1 MEHPYTDTGA
11 LLLCEA
17 AVLALRRTS
26 QFLLVEAA
34 FAAVAWH
41 ERCGFFVFRISLLSI
56 RVKWLVG
63 CFMVSRDI
71 LMVFRDGVGENGGE
85 FIELS
90 VSSGFVF
97 GSTLT
102 GAARALEGFVNLRA
116 QQAECQ

>member
-1 MEHPYTDTGA
+1 MGACSMEHPYTDTGA

-17 AVLALRRTS
+17 AVLAAGCAA

-41 ERCGFFVFRISLLSI
+41 ERSGFLVFRISRLSI
-56 RVKWLVG
+56 RVKYNI
-63 CFMVSRDI
+63 MR
-71 LMVFRDGVGENGGE
+71 LMVFRDRGGEDGGE

-102 GAARALEGFVNLRA
+102 GAARALEGFVNLRT

>member
-1 MEHPYTDTGA
+1 MGACSMEHPYTDTGA

-41 ERCGFFVFRISLLSI
+41 ERSGFLVFRISRLSI
-56 RVKWLVG
+56 RVKYNI
-63 CFMVSRDI
+63 MR
-71 LMVFRDGVGENGGE
+71 LMVFRDRGGEDGGE

-102 GAARALEGFVNLRA
+102 GAARALEGFVNLRT